1 MNGSFISGEHGVR
14 LFHQRPLRV
23 GQGAVCLGH
32 DGHVQPARVC
42 RGLIARHERLVLR
55 VESQ

>member
-23 GQGAVCLGH
+23 SQCLYVWVMMDMSSPH
-32 DGHVQPARVC
+32 AS
-42 RGLIARHERLVLR
+42 AAA
-55 VESQ
+55 

>member
-23 GQGAVCLGH
+23 LYVWVMMDMSSPHAS
-32 DGHVQPARVC
+32 A
-42 RGLIARHERLVLR
+42 AA
-55 VESQ
+55 